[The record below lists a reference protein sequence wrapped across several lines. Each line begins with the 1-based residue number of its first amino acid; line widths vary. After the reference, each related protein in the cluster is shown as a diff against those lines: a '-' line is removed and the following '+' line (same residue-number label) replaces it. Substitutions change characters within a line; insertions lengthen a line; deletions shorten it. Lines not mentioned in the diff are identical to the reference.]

1 MARDRMTELRT
12 SKAPLPNSNGRTS
25 PGYRIDRAMDR
36 RTFVVSIGVGLIVA
50 SAPTRSQERKV
61 MRVGWVGGWYSVSA
75 ANVLFEAFRQGMREL
90 GYVEGQTVAID
101 ARWMEGTA
109 PDEAARLSAEL
120 VRSKVDVLVAQGHA
134 VMGARSEAAS
144 VPIVFIYSGDPV
156 GAKIVPSLGR
166 PGGNL
171 TGITLQAVDL
181 AGKRIELLKEAAPR
195 VSRLAAFVNPLHAG
209 EENEFEESQIAVQR
223 LGLTLRRFPARSV
236 TEVNAALETMAR
248 DHIDGVIAFSSA
260 LIMSQRNGIA
270 EFAIKHRIPTIS
282 SWEDFAIDGNLMTY
296 GPNLQDSGRQ
306 VATYVDKVLK
316 GAKPADL
323 PVEQPRKP
331 QLVINLKTA
340 RALGLNIP
348 QSLLI
353 RADRVV
359 F

>member
-1 MARDRMTELRT
+1 
-12 SKAPLPNSNGRTS
+12 
-25 PGYRIDRAMDR
+25 MDR
-36 RTFVVSIGVGLIVA
+36 RTFVVSIGVGLIA
-50 SAPTRSQERKV
+50 APTSTRSQGRKAA
-61 MRVGWVGGWYSVSA
+61 RVGWVGGWYSLSA
-75 ANVLFEAFRQGMREL
+75 ANVLFDAFRQGMREL
-90 GYVEGQTVAID
+90 GYVEGQTLMID

-109 PDEAARLSAEL
+109 PDEAAKLGAEL

-134 VMGARSEAAS
+134 VLGAKSEAGS

-195 VSRLAAFVNPLHAG
+195 VSRLAAFVNPLHPG
-209 EENEFEESQIAVQR
+209 EDEEFRESQVAAKR
-223 LGLTLRRFPARSV
+223 LGLTLQQFPVRTVAD
-236 TEVNAALETMAR
+236 VNAALEAMAR
-248 DHIDGVIAFSSA
+248 DHVNGIVAFSNA

-270 EFAIKHRIPTIS
+270 EFATKNRIPTVS
-282 SWEDFAIDGNLMTY
+282 GWEDFAVDGNLMTY
-296 GPNLQDSGRQ
+296 GPDLQDSGRR

-340 RALGLNIP
+340 KALGLTIP
-348 QSLLI
+348 PTLLL

-359 F
+359 A

>member
-1 MARDRMTELRT
+1 
-12 SKAPLPNSNGRTS
+12 
-25 PGYRIDRAMDR
+25 MDR
-36 RTFVVSIGVGLIVA
+36 RTFVVGIGVGLIAAPA
-50 SAPTRSQERKV
+50 STRSQGRKAT
-61 MRVGWVGGWYSVSA
+61 RVGWVGGWYSLPA
-75 ANVLFEAFRQGMREL
+75 ANVLFDAFRQGMREL
-90 GYVEGQTVAID
+90 GYVEGQTVVID

-120 VRSKVDVLVAQGHA
+120 VRSKVDVLVTQGHA
-134 VMGARSEAAS
+134 VLGAKAEAVS

-171 TGITLQAVDL
+171 TGVTLQAVDL

-195 VSRLAAFVNPLHAG
+195 VSRLAAFVNPLHPG
-209 EENEFEESQIAVQR
+209 EDEEFRASQIAAQH
-223 LGLTLRRFPARSV
+223 LGLTLRQFSV
-236 TEVNAALETMAR
+236 RTVAEVNAALEAMAR
-248 DHIDGVIAFSSA
+248 DHVDGIVAFSNA

-270 EFAIKHRIPTIS
+270 EFAARYRVPTIS
-282 SWEDFAIDGNLMTY
+282 GWEDFAIDGNLMTY
-296 GPNLQDSGRQ
+296 GPDLQDIGRH
-306 VATYVDKVLK
+306 VAMYVDKVLK

-340 RALGLNIP
+340 KALGLTIP
-348 QSLLI
+348 PSLLL

-359 F
+359 E

>member
-1 MARDRMTELRT
+1 
-12 SKAPLPNSNGRTS
+12 
-25 PGYRIDRAMDR
+25 MDR
-36 RTFVVSIGVGLIVA
+36 RTFVVVIVGLIAAPA
-50 SAPTRSQERKV
+50 STRSQGRKPA
-61 MRVGWVGGWYSVSA
+61 RIGWVGGWYSVSA
-75 ANVLFEAFRQGMREL
+75 ANGLFEAFRRGMREL
-90 GYVEGQTVAID
+90 GYIEGQTVTID

-134 VMGARSEAAS
+134 VLGAKTEAAS

-156 GAKIVPSLGR
+156 GAKIVPNLGR

-195 VSRLAAFVNPLHAG
+195 VSRLAAFVNPLHPG
-209 EENEFEESQIAVQR
+209 EDTEFQASQIAAQR
-223 LGLTLRRFPARSV
+223 LGLTLQQFPVRSV
-236 TEVNAALETMAR
+236 AEVNAALERMAR
-248 DHIDGVIAFSSA
+248 DHIDGVVAFSSA

-270 EFAIKHRIPTIS
+270 EFAVKYRIPTIS
-282 SWEDFAIDGNLMTY
+282 SWEDFAVDGNLMTY
-296 GPNLQDSGRQ
+296 GPDLEDSGRH
-306 VATYVDKVLK
+306 VATYVDKILK

-331 QLVINLKTA
+331 QLAINLRTA
-340 RALGLNIP
+340 KALGLTIP
-348 QSLLI
+348 PSLLL

-359 F
+359 E